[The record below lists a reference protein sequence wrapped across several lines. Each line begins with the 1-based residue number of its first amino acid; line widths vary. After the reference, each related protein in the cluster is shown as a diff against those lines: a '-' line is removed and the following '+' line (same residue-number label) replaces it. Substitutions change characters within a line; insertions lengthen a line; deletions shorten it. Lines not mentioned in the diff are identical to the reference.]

1 MRQIQELTTNRPNC
15 WRAGRIW
22 VHLCYEHNH
31 SIWLETS
38 SHDPAPDKKC
48 RFWETAEVGKMEA
61 RGNAPERVENG
72 NGRGSSRSSGG
83 WGYRC
88 RAPPRGLN
96 FSLIWKKKGDRR
108 SWVNM
113 GSEQVQLK
121 GRLNGRNRR
130 SSDGVVSQ
138 RRQQRNYSTGWW
150 MCQGLALQIA
160 GGSAT
165 PKSRVIKIENHAHRL

>member
-1 MRQIQELTTNRPNC
+1 MILRRTRSAGFEKLQKSGRWKLEATPQNEWRIVELDRCTKTLQK
-15 WRAGRIW
+15 WIHW
-22 VHLCYEHNH
+22 YQHLVTATI
-31 SIWLETS
+31 SILF
-38 SHDPAPDKKC
+38 HK
-48 RFWETAEVGKMEA
+48 
-61 RGNAPERVENG
+61 NG

-88 RAPPRGLN
+88 RAPPCGLN